1 MAFKHVKGPA
11 LVEYWPK
18 TASTALTINSLVTQS
33 SGALISAVTTS
44 TEILGVLL
52 TTISSTDSD
61 YASTT
66 KIPVLI
72 PQATDEF
79 EVDLT
84 NTTTFAATFVGK
96 QCDIGDAGGL
106 YIDATVASHKQ
117 VTILRQGST
126 TSKAIVKIN
135 GAYTFVNAA

>member
-1 MAFKHVKGPA
+1 MAIKHVKGRA
-11 LVEYWPK
+11 LLEFWPK
-18 TASTALTINSLVTQS
+18 TASTALTINSMVTQS
-33 SGALISAVTTS
+33 GGYLISAVTAS
-44 TEILGVLL
+44 TEILGVLQ
-52 TTISSTDSD
+52 TSIAATDSD

-66 KIPVLI
+66 SIPVLL
-72 PQATDEF
+72 PLADSEF
-79 EVDLT
+79 EADLT

-106 YIDATVASHKQ
+106 YIDPTASSHKQ

-135 GAYTFVNAA
+135 GAYTSVNAA